1 MGRKGSILC
10 DRDLSGILN
19 LENKVNY
26 DHIVPLDKYGFNDIS
41 NIQLLCFDCNQK
53 KKANPAIT
61 SHFYQSWYSY
71 ENNNY
76 TREKSN
82 KL

>member
-1 MGRKGSILC
+1 M
-10 DRDLSGILN
+10 SGILN